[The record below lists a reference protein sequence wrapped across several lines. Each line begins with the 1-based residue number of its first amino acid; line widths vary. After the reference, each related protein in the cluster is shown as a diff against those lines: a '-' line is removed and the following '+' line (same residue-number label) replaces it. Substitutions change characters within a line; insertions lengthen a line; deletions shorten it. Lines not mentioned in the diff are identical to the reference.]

1 MESTMTTIVGD
12 WRRKILVAD
21 TQLSDD
27 DSNTKTFGNDKVF
40 VVPQGLLA
48 GAGDFISIQQV
59 VQYFKEGKKGKAPVI
74 KDADDADFLLLT
86 EEGLFVA
93 GKDLR
98 FQSLPKYDAI
108 GSGTLAALAVLS
120 LGHSAEEAVWA
131 ATQSDLYS
139 GEPVKV
145 YSLHNKP
152 YTWRKNEA
160 SVSESEGK
168 KVTAVGEGSDTPTIP
183 YAQH

>member
-1 MESTMTTIVGD
+1 MTTIVGD

-27 DSNTKTFGNDKVF
+27 DSDTKTYGNDKVF
-40 VVPQGLLA
+40 KVPQGLLA

-59 VQYFKEGKKGKAPVI
+59 IQYFMEGKKGKAPVI
-74 KDADDADFLLLT
+74 KDVDDADFLLLT

-98 FQSLPKYDAI
+98 FQHLPKYDAI

-131 ATQSDLYS
+131 STQSDLYS

-145 YSLHNKP
+145 YSLDDKP
-152 YTWRKNEA
+152 YIWRKDEA
-160 SVSESEGK
+160 PVSESEGSEI
-168 KVTAVGEGSDTPTIP
+168 TAVGKGSDTSTIP
-183 YAQH
+183 YSNS

>member
-1 MESTMTTIVGD
+1 MLLHIFMVDSGKINMTTIVGD

-21 TQLSDD
+21 TQISDD
-27 DSNTKTFGNDKVF
+27 DSDTKTYNNDKVF
-40 VVPQGLLA
+40 KVPQGLLA

-59 VQYFKEGKKGKAPVI
+59 VEWFKDGKKGKAPVI
-74 KDADDADFLLLT
+74 KDADDADFILLT
-86 EEGLFVA
+86 TEGLYVA

-98 FQSLPKYDAI
+98 FQSIPNYDAL
-108 GSGTLAALAVLS
+108 GSGTLAALAVMS

-145 YSLHNKP
+145 YSLDKEP
-152 YTWRKNEA
+152 YIWKRNEN
-160 SVSESEGK
+160 SN
-168 KVTAVGEGSDTPTIP
+168 T
-183 YAQH
+183 